1 MHKFRYQSLYYRRE
15 PRRRVQIHDQL
26 QRARHIRASLEEAA
40 NLADALPS
48 NNPSSS
54 SEAMSILQSS
64 LPQIN
69 QLVRLT
75 EVLRGKGTIDN
86 PEMEYEE
93 WNEWTRYKNEVEEE
107 ERLREK
113 RMIRRQLREFA
124 KEKNDEIEINE
135 ELERRHDALI
145 PKPSDNE
152 QKLGAKVPAEEVY
165 AYDNEPESDDEFI
178 PQTSQFARSNSARAR
193 TQSESEDDLPM
204 KSLSRKKSSYIRQ
217 KSDEGARKRPPEASQ
232 TLYTRQPAQAKK
244 KAKVVDSGTVMRLT
258 PGGTYVAVRK
268 NPPQMKKTTNPDGA
282 TIMAK
287 PIVSMATSSF
297 RTIKVKAAPVKKDRP
312 TKKCH
317 YCRKP
322 SIRYRNC
329 NYWSLTGV
337 KCLRKFCIDCL
348 SSKYTL
354 GDDVKS
360 ATNPNGK
367 SIEEILLNPKLDAEW
382 HCPGCLGTCQCDAC
396 VTQRKKDEER
406 EKIKNEAAR
415 KSSRRSAMGN
425 NYSYF
430 F

>member
-1 MHKFRYQSLYYRRE
+1 MFTNSLSYLLISRRE
-15 PRRRVQIHDQL
+15 HRRRVQIHDLL
-26 QRARHIRASLEEAA
+26 QRARRIRASLEESA

-75 EVLRGKGTIDN
+75 EALRGEGTIDN
-86 PEMEYEE
+86 PEIEYDA
-93 WNEWTRYKNEVEEE
+93 WNEWTRYKSEMEEE
-107 ERLREK
+107 EGLREQ
-113 RMIRRQLREFA
+113 RILRRQLREFA
-124 KEKNDEIEINE
+124 TEKNADIEINE
-135 ELERRHDALI
+135 ELEGRHDALI
-145 PKPSDNE
+145 PKPRDDE
-152 QKLGAKVPAEEVY
+152 QKFGAEGSAEEVY
-165 AYDNEPESDDEFI
+165 AYDYEPESDDEFI
-178 PQTSQFARSNSARAR
+178 PQTSQFEFARSNSARER

-204 KSLSRKKSSYIRQ
+204 KSLSRKKSIKRQ

-232 TLYTRQPAQAKK
+232 TLYPRQPAQARR
-244 KAKVVDSGTVMRLT
+244 KAKADSGTVMRLT
-258 PGGTYVAVRK
+258 PGGTYVAARTK
-268 NPPQMKKTTNPDGA
+268 MKKTTNPAG
-282 TIMAK
+282 TNIMAK
-287 PIVSMATSSF
+287 PAVSTATSSVK
-297 RTIKVKAAPVKKDRP
+297 TVKVKAAPVKKDRP

-337 KCLRKFCIDCL
+337 KCLKKFCIDCL

-354 GDDVKS
+354 GDDIKS
-360 ATNPNGK
+360 TTNPSGK
-367 SIEEILLNPKLDAEW
+367 SIEEIILNPKLDAEW
-382 HCPGCLGTCQCDAC
+382 HCPSCLGTCQCDAC
-396 VTQRKKDEER
+396 VTQRKKDAER
-406 EKIKNEAAR
+406 ERIKNEAAR
-415 KSSRRSAMGN
+415 KSSRRAAMGN